1 MFIAPELS
9 SMQLTDHASTL
20 SQSDQIQEHL
30 TLLTSQRETLLAEL
44 ETLEPGS
51 AEFAALAQRL
61 VDLKH
66 SIANQEQALQLQLEA
81 EKTEAESQAE
91 AEAKHQAEQ
100 QAKVVA
106 EASAIAAQNELLEHW
121 ENLSSELMKTIV
133 DWQAFTQT
141 ESYQILVSLNKQA
154 LCSGSYGI

>member
-1 MFIAPELS
+1 
-9 SMQLTDHASTL
+9 MQLTDHASTL

-44 ETLEPGS
+44 ETLEPVS

-81 EKTEAESQAE
+81 EKVEAERQ

-100 QAKVVA
+100 QAKAAA

-121 ENLSSELMKTIV
+121 ESLSGELMKTIV